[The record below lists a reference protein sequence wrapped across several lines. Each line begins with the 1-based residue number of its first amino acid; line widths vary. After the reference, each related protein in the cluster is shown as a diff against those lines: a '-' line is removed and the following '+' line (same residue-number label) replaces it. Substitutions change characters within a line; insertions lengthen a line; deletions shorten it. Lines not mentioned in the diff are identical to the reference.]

1 MNLDAK
7 LTELLGNNHI
17 TLQEYIG
24 FQRALRI
31 EQELTLT
38 EVTNATIT
46 SSNKRNDSNSG
57 GGIFATT
64 E

>member
-1 MNLDAK
+1 MDTVK
-7 LTELLGNNHI
+7 LAELWIAGHI
-17 TLQEYIG
+17 TNQEFLFLCG
-24 FQRALRI
+24 AVRMRN
-31 EQELTLT
+31 ELTIS